1 MGGADGDFR
10 CLGRSSYATLIAS
23 RSLAARPHQHRGT
36 SRRRCDDQPH
46 RERFI
51 DDEEPDQPHHAPQP
65 DMRCPGL
72 TKTGG
77 SETMAIRTMT
87 LDPEICE
94 MYDWRRDVRESQ
106 EVSRMRK
113 TAGLIAGVVLL
124 LLAAASPALGKVT
137 VSEWEQTSVLTR
149 VVAGCHES
157 VLITGTETFAS
168 EYKQTPS
175 ARGVEQFRYRV
186 TWDAEGVGQSSGEVY
201 EVRYQEKGEGAGW
214 PPLAPPTTNVVANHG
229 TLWLTSD
236 AFGVEMH
243 KWNAHRNLHDDE
255 ETGITTERGTFY
267 KTSDTC

>member
-1 MGGADGDFR
+1 
-10 CLGRSSYATLIAS
+10 
-23 RSLAARPHQHRGT
+23 
-36 SRRRCDDQPH
+36 
-46 RERFI
+46 
-51 DDEEPDQPHHAPQP
+51 
-65 DMRCPGL
+65 
-72 TKTGG
+72 
-77 SETMAIRTMT
+77 MAIRTMT
-87 LDPEICE
+87 LDPGICE
-94 MYDWRRDVRESQ
+94 MYGGRRDVRESQ

-113 TAGLIAGVVLL
+113 TTGLIAGVALL

-157 VLITGTETFAS
+157 VLITGTETFLS

-175 ARGVEQFRYRV
+175 ARGVEQFRYTV

-201 EVRYQEKGEGAGW
+201 AVRYQEKGEGAGW

-243 KWNAHRNLHDDE
+243 KWNAHRNLHYDE